1 MELPGGGIALD
12 YDVTL
17 TANLPLVPA
26 DGSEGKRACVLG
38 ISGSLRGESHN
49 SRLLRARSLPPG
61 VELDVYKDLARIPA
75 FDEDRESDP
84 PGAVLR
90 LREEIA
96 AADALLFSTP
106 EYNASIPGVLKNAL
120 DWASRPFPDNA
131 LVIGRRP

>member
-1 MELPGGGIALD
+1 MRI
-12 YDVTL
+12 
-17 TANLPLVPA
+17 
-26 DGSEGKRACVLG
+26 LG

-49 SRLLRARSLPPG
+49 SRLLRRQHDRCRPE
-61 VELDVYKDLARIPA
+61 ELDVYKDLARIPA